1 MDPAKNYDLPDID
14 LLSLNFDSFLYLII
28 RSGTTLIGNSFPL
41 VLATDDTVLHTEV
54 ADQSNRVTKAQCRT
68 FTEEIAHVF
77 CVKYA
82 IGTNGP
88 SIDVVACISSGR
100 VLLSSLFYGGIAAGG
115 FIVLLAPASPPPR
128 SRDSVKHDEC
138 SLEAA
143 RLRGVP
149 LERVLILESRGG
161 QRSLRDC
168 WALANISKKHRG
180 TLSREVIPD
189 PVILRD
195 RTACL
200 IYSSGTTGK
209 PEGVRISH
217 RNLFSS
223 ARVFIFA
230 YRDYIARQRLKDPNF
245 KSEYRTAY
253 LLQPALCGGT
263 ICWTAKFDPRSSSS
277 TAKCTAQ
284 LFITVPP
291 IYQLMVQSPLDESWN
306 DGSISPLVPNIRL
319 RIVDEEE
326 NDVEEGQG
334 GVFIVQGPMASKQ
347 SFTVDGS
354 GFKTGVLGLHR
365 NGVLF
370 IIDWKMINT
379 NCIIL
384 RETIK
389 HRGLQVAPAELGALL
404 LSNPLVQDAAVIG
417 IPDPK
422 MEGNE
427 LPCAYVVADQ
437 NQVPERKIHDFVKRN
452 LASGAALSL
461 SIASQKA
468 PPERS

>member
-1 MDPAKNYDLPDID
+1 MRRVPSMDPAKNYDLPDID
-14 LLSLNFDSFLYLII
+14 LPSLNFDSFLYLII

-77 CVKYA
+77 CVT

-88 SIDVVACISSGR
+88 GIDVVACISSGR
-100 VLLSSLFYGGIAAGG
+100 VLLSSLFYGGIASGG

-138 SLEAA
+138 KLAIASEDCEQVPKKQLVCAA
-143 RLRGVP
+143 
-149 LERVLILESRGG
+149 SHWSG
-161 QRSLRDC
+161 QY
-168 WALANISKKHRG
+168 IKKHRG

-200 IYSSGTTGK
+200 IYGSGTTGK

-245 KSEYRTAY
+245 KSEYLTVAHLPPPILLAY
-253 LLQPALCGGT
+253 RPTSFNRHYVVERSAGQPNLTSVVPPVLQNR
-263 ICWTAKFDPRSSSS
+263 KVKEERSSSKGPWVS
-277 TAKCTAQ
+277 RGYWK
-284 LFITVPP
+284 
-291 IYQLMVQSPLDESWN
+291 DE
-306 DGSISPLVPNIRL
+306 
-319 RIVDEEE
+319 
-326 NDVEEGQG
+326 Q
-334 GVFIVQGPMASKQ
+334 ASKQ

-370 IIDWKMINT
+370 IIDWKMISVSEPWISSSQDT

-437 NQVPERKIHDFVKRN
+437 NQVPEREIHDFVKRN

>member
-1 MDPAKNYDLPDID
+1 MDKAQNYDLPDID
-14 LLSLNFDSFLYLII
+14 LPSLNFDSFLYLII

-77 CVKYA
+77 CVT

-88 SIDVVACISSGR
+88 GIDVVACISSGR
-100 VLLSSLFYGGIAAGG
+100 VLLSSLFYGGIASGG

-138 SLEAA
+138 KLAIASEDCEQVPKKQLVCAA
-143 RLRGVP
+143 
-149 LERVLILESRGG
+149 SHWSG
-161 QRSLRDC
+161 QY
-168 WALANISKKHRG
+168 IKKHRG

-200 IYSSGTTGK
+200 IYGSGTTGK

-245 KSEYRTAY
+245 KSEYLTAY

-263 ICWTAKFDPRSSSS
+263 ICWTAEFDLRSSSS

-334 GVFIVQGPMASKQ
+334 GAFIVQGPMASKQ

-437 NQVPERKIHDFVKRN
+437 NQVPEREIHDFVKRN